1 MVTNLLGEERGLHG
15 IDWDGYH
22 SYFNEGGPASHWMMY
37 EKQNHDDDTKANFF
51 IIQLC
56 LI

>member
-22 SYFNEGGPASHWMMY
+22 SYFNEGGPANHWMMY